1 MKKLTINYFYN
12 MLYQVLTLIIPIITA
27 PYLART
33 LQATANGIN
42 NYTSS
47 IVYWF
52 TLIGMLGITLY
63 GNKEI
68 AKVRDNKEKLSKKF
82 WEIFTLQFLS
92 NLISLITF
100 YVIFGIAN
108 VDYKT
113 ILLIQGLS
121 IFSVMFDVSWF
132 YYGMENIKRVT
143 LRNIVVKILSVISIF
158 IFIKN
163 PEDLALYVFLSVGFS
178 ILGQLIL
185 WLDLRHYIVFKKVHF
200 KDAIS
205 HLKPSILLF
214 VPQIAIS
221 IYSTLD
227 KTMLGM
233 IVSDVAEVGFY
244 SKAQQFVNMFLF
256 VITSIGTVMMPRI
269 VNLNANNQ
277 KEEGLRYVNNAFD
290 LVMLLAFPMAF
301 GLAAIAPYFINWFLT
316 PEFAKTS
323 DLMMILCPMIIA
335 SSLTNVLGIQLL
347 IPMEKT
353 KQYTKSVAISAIVN
367 FVLNLFLIKY
377 FNSYGAAV
385 STIIAEYLVLIIQM
399 IYTRE
404 YINFKSKILPALKYM
419 LFSVIMFFAMI
430 LVGEKFGISFTTN
443 LIQFVVGVI
452 IYLIL
457 ILVSKDKTAF
467 KLFRM
472 LKSFRR
478 GADA

>member
-143 LRNIVVKILSVISIF
+143 LRNIVIKILSVVSIF

-185 WLDLRHYIVFKKVHF
+185 WIDLRHYILFKKVHL

-269 VNLNANNQ
+269 VHLNANNQ
-277 KEEGLRYVNNAFD
+277 KKEGLRYVNNAFD

-323 DLMMILCPMIIA
+323 DLMMILCSMIIA

-353 KQYTKSVAISAIVN
+353 KQYTKSVVISAIVN
-367 FVLNLFLIKY
+367 FVSNLFLIRY
-377 FNSYGAAV
+377 FNSYGAAF

-399 IYTRE
+399 FYTRK
-404 YINFKSKILPALKYM
+404 YIKFKNKIIPALKYM

-430 LVGEKFGISFTTN
+430 LVGKKFGISFITN
-443 LIQFVVGVI
+443 LIQFAVGVI

-457 ILVSKDKTAF
+457 ILISKDKTAF

-472 LKSFRR
+472 LKSFKR
-478 GADA
+478 GADE

>member
-68 AKVRDNKEKLSKKF
+68 AKVRDDKEKLSKKF
-82 WEIFTLQFLS
+82 WEIFILQFLS

-100 YVIFGIAN
+100 YVIFGIAY
-108 VDYKT
+108 VDYKAV
-113 ILLIQGLS
+113 LLIQGLS

-143 LRNIVVKILSVISIF
+143 LRNIVIKILSVISIF
-158 IFIKN
+158 IFIKKT
-163 PEDLALYVFLSVGFS
+163 EDLALYVFLSVGFS

-185 WLDLRHYIVFKKVHF
+185 WLDLRHYIIFKKVHF

-214 VPQIAIS
+214 IPQIAVS

-277 KEEGLRYVNNAFD
+277 KDEGLRYVNNAFD

-347 IPMEKT
+347 IPLEKT

-377 FNSYGAAV
+377 FNSYGAAF

-399 IYTRE
+399 IYTRK
-404 YINFKSKILPALKYM
+404 YINFKSKILPALKYI
-419 LFSVIMFFAMI
+419 LFSIIMFFTMI
-430 LVGEKFGISFTTN
+430 LVGERFGISFTTN
-443 LIQFVVGVI
+443 LIQFAVGVI
-452 IYLIL
+452 LYLIL
-457 ILVSKDKTAF
+457 ILISKDKTAF

-472 LKSFRR
+472 LSSFKR

>member
-68 AKVRDNKEKLSKKF
+68 AKVRDDKEKLSKKF
-82 WEIFTLQFLS
+82 WEIFILQFLS

-108 VDYKT
+108 VDYKAV
-113 ILLIQGLS
+113 LLIQGLS

-143 LRNIVVKILSVISIF
+143 LRNIVIKILSVISIF
-158 IFIKN
+158 IFIKKT
-163 PEDLALYVFLSVGFS
+163 EDLALYVFLSVGFS

-185 WLDLRHYIVFKKVHF
+185 WLDLRHYIIFKKVHF

-214 VPQIAIS
+214 IPQIAVS

-277 KEEGLRYVNNAFD
+277 KDEGLRYVNNAFD

-347 IPMEKT
+347 IPLEKT

-377 FNSYGAAV
+377 FNSYGAAF

-399 IYTRE
+399 IYTRK
-404 YINFKSKILPALKYM
+404 YINFKSKILPALKYI
-419 LFSVIMFFAMI
+419 LFSIIMFFTMI
-430 LVGEKFGISFTTN
+430 LVGERFGISFTTN
-443 LIQFVVGVI
+443 LIQFAVGVI
-452 IYLIL
+452 LYLIL
-457 ILVSKDKTAF
+457 ILISKDKTAF

-472 LKSFRR
+472 LSSFKR

>member
-68 AKVRDNKEKLSKKF
+68 AKVRDDKEKLSKKF
-82 WEIFTLQFLS
+82 WEIFILQFLS

-143 LRNIVVKILSVISIF
+143 LRNIIVKILSVISIF

-404 YINFKSKILPALKYM
+404 YINFKSKILLALKYM

>member
-68 AKVRDNKEKLSKKF
+68 AKVRDDKEKLSKKF

-269 VNLNANNQ
+269 VNLNANN
-277 KEEGLRYVNNAFD
+277 KKKEGLRYVNNAFD

-353 KQYTKSVAISAIVN
+353 KQYTQSVAISAIVN
-367 FVLNLFLIKY
+367 FVSNLFLIKY
-377 FNSYGAAV
+377 FNSYGAAF

-419 LFSVIMFFAMI
+419 LFSIIMFFAMI
-430 LVGEKFGISFTTN
+430 LVGERFGISFTTN

-457 ILVSKDKTAF
+457 ILISKDKTAF

-478 GADA
+478 GVDA

>member
-185 WLDLRHYIVFKKVHF
+185 WLDLRHYILFKKVHF
-200 KDAIS
+200 KDTIS

-277 KEEGLRYVNNAFD
+277 KKEGLRYVNNAFD

-353 KQYTKSVAISAIVN
+353 KQYTQSVAISAIVN

-404 YINFKSKILPALKYM
+404 YINFKSKILPASKYM

>member
-100 YVIFGIAN
+100 YVIFGVAN
-108 VDYKT
+108 VDYKV

-185 WLDLRHYIVFKKVHF
+185 WLDLRHYILFKKVHF

-277 KEEGLRYVNNAFD
+277 KKEGLRYVNNAFD

-353 KQYTKSVAISAIVN
+353 KQYTQSVAISAIVN
-367 FVLNLFLIKY
+367 FVSNLFLIKY
-377 FNSYGAAV
+377 FNSYGAAF

-399 IYTRE
+399 IYTKE

-419 LFSVIMFFAMI
+419 FFSFIMFFAMI

-457 ILVSKDKTAF
+457 ILISKDKTAF

>member
-1 MKKLTINYFYN
+1 MKKLTVNYFYN
-12 MLYQVLTLIIPIITA
+12 VIYQVLTLLIPIVTA

-52 TLIGMLGITLY
+52 TLAGMLGITLY
-63 GNKEI
+63 GNKEV
-68 AKVRDNKEKLSKKF
+68 AKVRDNKDKLSQKF
-82 WEIFTLQFLS
+82 WEIFTLQFLM
-92 NLISLITF
+92 NCITLVTF
-100 YVIFGIAN
+100 YIIFGFAN

-121 IFSVMFDVSWF
+121 ILSVMFDISWF

-143 LRNIVVKILSVISIF
+143 IRNIIIKILNVISIF
-158 IFIKN
+158 IFIKEPN
-163 PEDLALYVFLSVGFS
+163 DLALYVFLSCAFS
-178 ILGQLIL
+178 ILGQIIL
-185 WLDLRHYIVFKKVHF
+185 WVDLRHYISFKKIHIKDSLSHF
-200 KDAIS
+200 K
-205 HLKPSILLF
+205 PSLLLF
-214 VPQIAIS
+214 VPQIAVS

-290 LVMLLAFPMAF
+290 LVMLLSIPMAF

-323 DLMMILCPMIIA
+323 DLMVILCPMIIA

-353 KQYTKSVAISAIVN
+353 KQYTKSVVVSAIVN
-367 FVLNLFLIKY
+367 FGLNLFLIKY
-377 FNSYGAAV
+377 FNSYGAAF
-385 STIIAEYLVLIIQM
+385 STIIAEYLVLIIQ
-399 IYTRE
+399 IGYTKE
-404 YINFKSKILPALKYM
+404 YINYKGKILPAFKY
-419 LFSVIMFFAMI
+419 IMFSFVMYGSMI
-430 LVGEKFGISFTTN
+430 FIGEKMGISFITN
-443 LIQFVVGVI
+443 LVQFGVGVL
-452 IYLIL
+452 IYLLLVL
-457 ILVSKDKTAF
+457 ITKDKTAF
-467 KLFRM
+467 KLINL
-472 LKSFRR
+472 LKSLKK
-478 GADA
+478 GG

>member
-100 YVIFGIAN
+100 YVIFSIAN

-185 WLDLRHYIVFKKVHF
+185 WLDLRHYILFKKVHF

-269 VNLNANNQ
+269 VNLNANNR
-277 KEEGLRYVNNAFD
+277 KKEGLRYVNNAFD

-353 KQYTKSVAISAIVN
+353 KQYTQSVAISAIVN
-367 FVLNLFLIKY
+367 FVSNLFLIKY
-377 FNSYGAAV
+377 FNSYGAAF

-399 IYTRE
+399 IYTKE

-419 LFSVIMFFAMI
+419 FFSFIMFFAMI

-457 ILVSKDKTAF
+457 ILISKDKTAF

-472 LKSFRR
+472 LKSFKR

>member
-100 YVIFGIAN
+100 YVIFSIAN

-185 WLDLRHYIVFKKVHF
+185 WLDLRHYILFKKVHF
-200 KDAIS
+200 KDTIS

-269 VNLNANNQ
+269 VNLNANNR
-277 KEEGLRYVNNAFD
+277 KKEGLRYVNNAFD

-353 KQYTKSVAISAIVN
+353 KQYTQSVAISAIVN
-367 FVLNLFLIKY
+367 FVSNLFLIKY
-377 FNSYGAAV
+377 FNSYGAAF

-399 IYTRE
+399 IYTKE

-419 LFSVIMFFAMI
+419 FFSFIMFFAMI

-457 ILVSKDKTAF
+457 ILISKDKTAF

-472 LKSFRR
+472 LKSFKR

>member
-12 MLYQVLTLIIPIITA
+12 MIYQVLTLIIPIVTA

-68 AKVRDNKEKLSKKF
+68 AKVRDDKERLSKKF
-82 WEIFTLQFLS
+82 WEIFTLQFIS
-92 NLISLITF
+92 NFIALVTF
-100 YVIFGIAN
+100 YIIFGFSN

-132 YYGMENIKRVT
+132 YYGIENIKRIT
-143 LRNIVVKILSVISIF
+143 IRNIVIKTLSVISIF
-158 IFIKN
+158 VFIKK
-163 PEDLALYVFLSVGFS
+163 PDDLALYVFLSCGFS
-178 ILGQLIL
+178 VFGQLIL
-185 WLDLRHYIVFKKVHF
+185 WLDLRHYIVFKKIHL
-200 KDAIS
+200 KDALS
-205 HLKPSILLF
+205 HLKPSFLLF

-221 IYSTLD
+221 VYSTLD

-233 IVSDVAEVGFY
+233 MVSDVAEVGFY

-269 VNLNANNQ
+269 VNLNANNH

-290 LVMLLAFPMAF
+290 LVMLLSFPMAF

-316 PEFAKTS
+316 PEFAKTA

-353 KQYTKSVAISAIVN
+353 KQYTKSVVISAVVN
-367 FVLNLFLIKY
+367 FALNLFLIRY
-377 FNSYGAAV
+377 FNSYGAAL
-385 STIIAEYLVLIIQM
+385 STIIAEYLVLVIQ
-399 IYTRE
+399 IVYTRE
-404 YINFKSKILPALKYM
+404 YINFKEKILPALKY
-419 LFSVIMFFAMI
+419 LSFSIIMFVVMI
-430 LVGEKFGISFTTN
+430 FVGEKMGVSFVTN
-443 LIQFVVGVI
+443 LVQFIVGVI
-452 IYLIL
+452 VYLIL
-457 ILVSKDKTAF
+457 ILLTKDETAF
-467 KLFRM
+467 KLLNM
-472 LKSFRR
+472 LKSFKR
-478 GADA
+478 GERA

>member
-1 MKKLTINYFYN
+1 M
-12 MLYQVLTLIIPIITA
+12 
-27 PYLART
+27 
-33 LQATANGIN
+33 
-42 NYTSS
+42 
-47 IVYWF
+47 
-52 TLIGMLGITLY
+52 
-63 GNKEI
+63 
-68 AKVRDNKEKLSKKF
+68 
-82 WEIFTLQFLS
+82 
-92 NLISLITF
+92 
-100 YVIFGIAN
+100 IFGIAN

-143 LRNIVVKILSVISIF
+143 LRNIIVKILSVISIF

>member
-1 MKKLTINYFYN
+1 M
-12 MLYQVLTLIIPIITA
+12 
-27 PYLART
+27 
-33 LQATANGIN
+33 
-42 NYTSS
+42 
-47 IVYWF
+47 
-52 TLIGMLGITLY
+52 
-63 GNKEI
+63 
-68 AKVRDNKEKLSKKF
+68 
-82 WEIFTLQFLS
+82 
-92 NLISLITF
+92 
-100 YVIFGIAN
+100 
-108 VDYKT
+108 
-113 ILLIQGLS
+113 
-121 IFSVMFDVSWF
+121 
-132 YYGMENIKRVT
+132 
-143 LRNIVVKILSVISIF
+143 
-158 IFIKN
+158 
-163 PEDLALYVFLSVGFS
+163 
-178 ILGQLIL
+178 
-185 WLDLRHYIVFKKVHF
+185 FKKVHF
-200 KDAIS
+200 KDTIS

-277 KEEGLRYVNNAFD
+277 KKEGLRYVNNAFD

-353 KQYTKSVAISAIVN
+353 KQYTQSVAISAIVN

-404 YINFKSKILPALKYM
+404 YINFKSKILPASKYM

>member
-12 MLYQVLTLIIPIITA
+12 VIYQVLTLLIPIVTA

-52 TLIGMLGITLY
+52 TLAGMLGITLY
-63 GNKEI
+63 GNKEV
-68 AKVRDNKEKLSKKF
+68 AKVRDNKDKLSQKF
-82 WEIFTLQFLS
+82 WEIFALQFLT
-92 NLISLITF
+92 NFISLVTF
-100 YVIFGIAN
+100 YIIFGFAS

-121 IFSVMFDVSWF
+121 ILSVMSDISWF

-143 LRNIVVKILSVISIF
+143 IRNIIIKILNVISIF
-158 IFIKN
+158 IFIKQ
-163 PEDLALYVFLSVGFS
+163 PSDLSLYVFLSCAFS
-178 ILGQLIL
+178 ILGQIIL
-185 WLDLRHYIVFKKVHF
+185 WIDLRHYISFKKIHFRDALSHF
-200 KDAIS
+200 K
-205 HLKPSILLF
+205 PSALLF
-214 VPQIAIS
+214 VPQIAVS

-233 IVSDVAEVGFY
+233 LVSDVAEVGFY

-269 VNLNANNQ
+269 VNLTANNQ
-277 KEEGLRYVNNAFD
+277 KDEGLRYVNNAFD
-290 LVMLLAFPMAF
+290 LVMLLSIPMAF

-353 KQYTKSVAISAIVN
+353 KQYTKSVVASAVVN
-367 FVLNLFLIKY
+367 FILNLFLIRY
-377 FNSYGAAV
+377 FNSYGAAF
-385 STIIAEYLVLIIQM
+385 STIIAEYLVLIIQ
-399 IYTRE
+399 IGYTKE
-404 YINFKSKILPALKYM
+404 YINFKSKILPAFKYII
-419 LFSVIMFFAMI
+419 FSCIMFGIMMLI
-430 LVGEKFGISFTTN
+430 GKKMGISFITN
-443 LIQFVVGVI
+443 IVQFGVGVL
-452 IYLIL
+452 IYLVL

-467 KLFRM
+467 KLINM
-472 LKSFRR
+472 LKSLKK
-478 GADA
+478 GG

>member
-68 AKVRDNKEKLSKKF
+68 AKVRDDKEKLSKKF
-82 WEIFTLQFLS
+82 WEIFILQFLS

-143 LRNIVVKILSVISIF
+143 LRNIIVKILSVISIF

-353 KQYTKSVAISAIVN
+353 KQYTQSVAISAIVN